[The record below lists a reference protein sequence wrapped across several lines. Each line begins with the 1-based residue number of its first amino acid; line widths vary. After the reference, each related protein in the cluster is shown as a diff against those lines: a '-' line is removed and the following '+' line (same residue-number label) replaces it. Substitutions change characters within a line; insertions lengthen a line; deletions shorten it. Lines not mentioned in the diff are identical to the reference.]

1 MKIIKFFRDFFKKP
15 SLLKELFFAFTLVC
29 VAVTAIGYVI
39 YYNSMFNL
47 LQNRQEKETIQ
58 QFQQLDININTFL
71 DTINNVSEIL
81 LNNLSN
87 QDRNYTYQDEISQL
101 LNLKDYTDENAI
113 RLLNNINSKLE
124 QTISN
129 YTQIQ
134 SVIIYTGKGDIIGC
148 TDTFT
153 RAMLNNGKGEY
164 VYKSKIYDRALE
176 HYPRL
181 LWFGGNSHDEMTG
194 FSNFEL
200 DFSRADTISAVR
212 SFKSLFTGDVN
223 GVLVININQQELT
236 DSYKYLFD
244 SEKENAYIVDE
255 AGKIISS
262 ADRSSLGKE
271 SSVFKKLKS
280 EQSGSSSGSF
290 VWNNGNID
298 ENVFF
303 YKIHSTGWTL
313 VNEVPYSQYRKDI
326 ILLQRN
332 TILVFL
338 LVLISILLISYILFK
353 RITRPLDTLTEAMS
367 KLGKGSFGM
376 SVENTY
382 HNEFGLLAE
391 GFNQMS
397 ENISQLIDEKEN
409 IAKEKRKHEIA
420 TLQAQINPH
429 FIFNTI
435 NTIKWMAVL
444 ANANNIVESLV
455 VFSNLLK
462 PLFKIRYDYYT
473 IEEEMEYL
481 CNYVRLLNYRYG
493 DVIVLHSDI
502 PQEIGDCTIP
512 RFVLQ
517 PLVENAVEHGM
528 DFRNN
533 KFPIYITASY
543 AEGNIRISI
552 KNQGAG
558 IGTTKLEEIRKGLNA
573 AESTEEIPSHIGLKN
588 INQRLR
594 LYYGKA
600 YGISIDSEEGV
611 STTVFIVIP
620 KQKKNPPQIS

>member
-1 MKIIKFFRDFFKKP
+1 MKTIKFFRDFFKKP
-15 SLLKELFFAFTLVC
+15 SLIKELFFAFTLVC
-29 VAVTAIGYVI
+29 VAVTATGYVI

-58 QFQQLDININTFL
+58 QFRQLDININTFL

-113 RLLNNINSKLE
+113 RLINSINGKLE

-164 VYKSKIYDRALE
+164 VYKSKIYDKALNY
-176 HYPRL
+176 YPRL

-194 FSNFEL
+194 FSNFEM
-200 DFSRADTISAVR
+200 DYSKADTISAVR
-212 SFKSLFTGDVN
+212 SFKSIFTGDVN
-223 GVLVININQQELT
+223 GALVININQQELT

-244 SEKENAYIVDE
+244 REKENAYIVDE

-271 SSVFKKLKS
+271 SSAFKKLKTEKS
-280 EQSGSSSGSF
+280 NNSSGSF
-290 VWNNGNID
+290 AWNNGSID
-298 ENVFF
+298 ENVFY

-332 TILVFL
+332 TVLVFL
-338 LVLISILLISYILFK
+338 LNLISILLISYILFK
-353 RITRPLDTLTEAMS
+353 RMTRPLNILTEAMS
-367 KLGKGSFGM
+367 KLGKGSFGL

-382 HNEFGLLAE
+382 KNEFGLLAD

-397 ENISQLIDEKEN
+397 ENISQLIDEKET
-409 IAKEKRKHEIA
+409 IEKEKRKHEIA
-420 TLQAQINPH
+420 SLQAQINPH

-444 ANANNIVESLV
+444 ANANNIVDSLV

-481 CNYVRLLNYRYG
+481 YNYVKLLNYRYG
-493 DVIVLHSDI
+493 NVIVLHTDI
-502 PQEIGDCTIP
+502 PQDICECTIP
-512 RFVLQ
+512 RFILQ

-528 DFRNN
+528 DLRNN

-543 AEGNIRISI
+543 TEVSIRFSVKNYGMGISTDRLQEIREGLKSDES
-552 KNQGAG
+552 KE
-558 IGTTKLEEIRKGLNA
+558 EEI
-573 AESTEEIPSHIGLKN
+573 SSHIGLKN
-588 INQRLR
+588 INQRLQV
-594 LYYGKA
+594 YYGKE
-600 YGISIDSEEGV
+600 YGVSIDSEEGNY
-611 STTVFIVIP
+611 TTVYIVIP
-620 KQKKNPPQIS
+620 KQKKPPQFS